1 LRERSNHAAIEVS
14 FASIVG
20 LFCLY
25 SRSLLPE
32 RSNHVA
38 IKVELEQNIFWIECV
53 LYRSAIEGELER
65 ALSLLISYVTNNF
78 LGKQ

>member
-1 LRERSNHAAIEVS
+1 
-14 FASIVG
+14 
-20 LFCLY
+20 
-25 SRSLLPE
+25 LPE